1 MDKIITSKTF
11 AFFATLTIMLT
22 VTMTLFLPI
31 PNNVKLIM
39 RIILIV
45 GFFIS
50 WRLFQKRDLTTA
62 KDLAFAFMALNLAFL
77 VVSFFTSTFWN
88 LNQETSKGFALIKLS
103 DAVIISLVLILS
115 WIYVDYW

>member
-11 AFFATLTIMLT
+11 AFFATLIIMLT

-50 WRLFQKRDLTTA
+50 WRLFQKRDLTNA

-77 VVSFFTSTFWN
+77 VVSFFTTTFWN
-88 LNQETSKGFALIKLS
+88 LNQETSKGFSLIKLFKKE
-103 DAVIISLVLILS
+103 SL
-115 WIYVDYW
+115 